1 MLMSLLTSLIPSKN
15 DRTLRSLQPIVDRIN
30 YLENRFLSEKELKEK
45 TLRCREGLAQGKS
58 LGEIFP
64 ELKILGN
71 KTLRE
76 KTALCRRELTEEKDL
91 AQVLP
96 DDFRVMSD
104 EQIRGMTEIFRARLK
119 EGVQEGIR
127 AKLESRREVIKF
139 LKDRFGDQGNKE
151 SAVIHIDRGPQDFLT
166 QSVFNALEEEIEE
179 IVNEV
184 KDEAD
189 FEGVSENTLTKG
201 VKAFIHE
208 AIYKEMQRVLD
219 EILPEAFA
227 VVREAAKRTLGMR
240 HFDVQLMGGIVLH
253 QGKIAEMK
261 TGEGKTLVATLP
273 AYLNALSGKGVHIV
287 TVNDYLARRDREWM
301 GKIYEFLGMTVGA
314 IQNYMGTQ
322 ERQQIYNCDI
332 TYGTNNEFGF
342 DYLRDNLK
350 DSPKDRVQRE
360 LAYAIVDEVDS
371 ILIDE
376 ARTPLIISGEVE
388 QDSHRYDEFKLPVK
402 NLVAR
407 QQSIVNKIFDEA
419 IKYDETDPDAY
430 EKYVKLLK
438 VEKGDPKNKRLLAYI
453 AEHKEAKKMMVRVE
467 DDFIR
472 DKRTHELQ
480 EGLLYVINE
489 KENNVELT
497 EEGQRI
503 LSRGEENLFVLP
515 DLDTEFFQIEHDESL
530 SRVAKENAKQK
541 LTKEYEEKS
550 EKLHNI
556 HQLIRAYTM
565 FEKDVDY
572 VVHNGEVIIVDEFT
586 GRMMPGRRWSDGLH
600 QAVEAKEGVK
610 IAKATQTVATITLQ
624 NYFRLYKKLAGMTGT
639 AATEAAEFADIYKL
653 DVVVIPTNEPMIRV
667 DYPDVVYKTER
678 AKFNAVV
685 NEIVDCYIKGQPTLV
700 GTVSIEKSERLSKML
715 EITQLKK
722 ILSPEKFEQLRQ
734 VLKERG
740 EKGTGIP
747 HHVLNAKHH
756 EKEAMIIAK
765 AGQQNAV
772 TIATNMAGR
781 GTDIVLGP
789 GVVELGGLHIIG
801 TERHEARRID
811 NQLRG
816 RSGRQ
821 GDPGSSRFYLSL
833 EDDLMRIF
841 GSEKVAAIMER
852 FGVDENEPIEHP
864 WVTKAI
870 ENAQKKVEGRN
881 FEIRKHLLKY
891 DDVNNKQ
898 REVIYTRRD
907 HIIYSENLKGDLFDM
922 IEDVL
927 YDLADKYAPEGQYPE
942 EWDLNGLKTELLDKY
957 SVYVSF
963 ENTVIEELTW
973 ESLLEILRKGFEEKY
988 KLKEKEIEGIPDE
1001 IFTYAFGEIAPGE
1014 TKMNAFLRWIMLK
1027 TIDRNWMAHLYAMDQ
1042 LKEGIGLRGYG
1053 QKDPLLEYQKEGY
1066 EMFSEMINRISAE
1079 TVEAI
1084 FKFSVVTRKRSSLVT
1099 ATTEVTN
1106 NTWGIDIDT
1115 DTLQTNTSESEVK
1128 QAPIVRQT
1136 PKIGRNDPC
1145 PCGSGKKYKKC
1156 HGASS

>member
-1 MLMSLLTSLIPSKN
+1 MLTSLLTSLIPSKN
-15 DRTLRSLQPIVDRIN
+15 DRTLRGLQPIVDQIN

-45 TLRCREGLAQGKS
+45 TLRCREGLAKGKS

-64 ELKILGN
+64 ELKILGERAL
-71 KTLRE
+71 KE
-76 KTALCRRELTEEKDL
+76 KTALCKRELSEGKDL

-96 DDFRVMSD
+96 DDFRAMSD
-104 EQIRGMTEIFRARLK
+104 EDLRGITEVFRTRLK
-119 EGVQEGIR
+119 EGVREGIR
-127 AKLESRREVIKF
+127 SKLESRREVIKF
-139 LKDRFGDQGNKE
+139 LKGKLGDQEHKE
-151 SAVIHIDRGPQDFLT
+151 AALTMIDRNPQDLLT
-166 QSVFNALEEEIEE
+166 REVLDSLGKEIEE
-179 IVNEV
+179 VLSEAQGEV
-184 KDEAD
+184 D
-189 FEGVSENTLTKG
+189 FEELGREILLKG
-201 VKAFIHE
+201 VKVFIHE
-208 AIYKEMQRVLD
+208 AIYKEMERVL
-219 EILPEAFA
+219 EELLPEAFA
-227 VVREAAKRTLGMR
+227 VVREASKRTLGMR
-240 HFDVQLMGGIVLH
+240 HFDVQLLGGIVLH

-273 AYLNALSGKGVHIV
+273 VYLNALPGKGVHVV
-287 TVNDYLARRDREWM
+287 TVNDYLARRDRDWM

-314 IQNYMGTQ
+314 IQNHMGTR
-322 ERQQIYNCDI
+322 ERQQIYAYDI

-360 LAYAIVDEVDS
+360 LNYAIVDEVDS

-388 QDSHRYDEFKLPVK
+388 QDPHRYDEFKLPVK
-402 NLVAR
+402 SLVAR
-407 QQSIVNKIFDEA
+407 QQTIVNKIFDEA

-430 EKYVKLLK
+430 DKYVKLLQ
-438 VEKGDPKNKRLLAYI
+438 VEKGDPKNKRLLEYI
-453 AEHKEAKKMMVRVE
+453 AEHKDVKKMMVRVE

-472 DKRTHELQ
+472 DKRLNELQ

-497 EEGQRI
+497 EEGQKI
-503 LSRGEENLFVLP
+503 LSRHEENLFVLP
-515 DLDTEFFQIEHDESL
+515 DLDSEFFQIEQNESL
-530 SRVAKENAKQK
+530 NRVEKETAKQRV
-541 LTKEYEEKS
+541 TKEYEEKS

-572 VVHNGEVIIVDEFT
+572 VIHNGEVIIVDEFT

-600 QAVEAKEGVK
+600 QAIEAKEGVK

-624 NYFRLYKKLAGMTGT
+624 NYFRLYRKLAGMTGT

-685 NEIVDCYIKGQPTLV
+685 NEIVDCYMRGQPVLV
-700 GTVSIEKSERLSKML
+700 GTVSIEKSEKLSKML
-715 EITQLKK
+715 EMVNLKK

-734 VLKERG
+734 ILKERG
-740 EKGTGIP
+740 EKGTMIP

-756 EKEAMIIAK
+756 EKEAMIVAK

-789 GVVELGGLHIIG
+789 GVVNLGGLHIIG

-852 FGVDENEPIEHP
+852 FGVDENEPIEHD
-864 WVTKAI
+864 WVTRAI
-870 ENAQKKVEGRN
+870 GSAQKKVEARN

-907 HIIYSENLKGDLFDM
+907 HVIYSDHLKEDLFEM

-927 YDLADKYAPEGQYPE
+927 YDLVDKYAPEGQYPE
-942 EWDLNGLKTELLDKY
+942 EWDLNGLKAELLDKF

-963 ENTVIEELTW
+963 ENITVEELTL
-973 ESLLEILRKGFEEKY
+973 EDLLEMIRKGFEEKY
-988 KLKEKEIEGIPDE
+988 QLKKVEIEQIPDE
-1001 IFTYAFGEIAPGE
+1001 IFGFAFGEVGNGE
-1014 TKMNAFLRWIMLK
+1014 GKMNTFLKWVMLK

-1066 EMFSEMINRISAE
+1066 EMFSEMMGRIHAE

-1084 FKFSVVTRKRSSLVT
+1084 FKFSVVNRRKSALVT
-1099 ATTEVTN
+1099 ATNEVTDN
-1106 NTWGIDIDT
+1106 SWGISLEADD
-1115 DTLQTNTSESEVK
+1115 LQTNTSESQTK
-1128 QAPIVRQT
+1128 PAPIVRQT
-1136 PKIGRNDPC
+1136 PKVGRNDPC

-1156 HGASS
+1156 HGA